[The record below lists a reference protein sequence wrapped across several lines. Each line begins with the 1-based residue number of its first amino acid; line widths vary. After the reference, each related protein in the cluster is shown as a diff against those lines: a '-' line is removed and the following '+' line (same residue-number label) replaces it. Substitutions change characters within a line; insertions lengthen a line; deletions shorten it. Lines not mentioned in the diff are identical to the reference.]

1 VPYVLRFIPKIMLKK
16 SLSQN
21 LIKDKNLLQKIVL
34 SADITK
40 DDVVVEIGAGHGD
53 LTAQLAEK
61 SGLLYTIEL
70 DTSFAKYLDLLEKK
84 YSNVKVIYGDCLD
97 IPLAQFR
104 KEKNLK
110 IVANIPYKI
119 TGPIIFKI
127 LSERSVVDSAYLTV
141 QKEIAKRIASSS
153 HCKTY
158 GAPSVNCQIF
168 ADVKVLFLIKSKMF
182 IPPPK
187 VDSALLSIIFK
198 ESEKETDDELI
209 SFVRNCFQNKR
220 KQLKQSM
227 IKHFGEQKTEA
238 LYAFMDFPFYVR
250 AEEIEPSQFKEMYYF
265 LKNVE
270 N

>member
-1 VPYVLRFIPKIMLKK
+1 MLKK

-21 LIKDKNLLQKIVL
+21 LIKDKNLLRKIVH
-34 SADITK
+34 SANITK
-40 DDVVVEIGAGHGD
+40 EDVVVEIGAGHGN
-53 LTAQLAEK
+53 LTEQLAEK
-61 SGLLYTIEL
+61 SGFLYTIEI
-70 DTSFAKYLDLLEKK
+70 DSSFSMYLDLLEEK
-84 YSNVKVIYGDCLD
+84 YSNVKVIYGDCLK

-127 LSERSVVDSAYLTV
+127 ISERSVVDSAFLTV
-141 QKEIAKRIASSS
+141 QKEIAQRITSNS

-168 ADVKVLFLIKSKMF
+168 ADVKLLFLIKSCMF

-198 ESEKETDDELI
+198 ESEKGNDDELI
-209 SFVRNCFQNKR
+209 NFVRSCFQHKR
-220 KQLKQSM
+220 KQMKHSL
-227 IKHFGEQKTEA
+227 IKHYGEQRTEA
-238 LYAFMDFPFYVR
+238 LYNYMGFLNYVR
-250 AEEIEPSQFKEMYYF
+250 AEEIEPYKFKEMYYF
-265 LKNVE
+265 LKD
-270 N
+270 

>member
-1 VPYVLRFIPKIMLKK
+1 MLKK

-21 LIKDKNLLQKIVL
+21 LIKDKNLLRKIVH
-34 SADITK
+34 SANITK
-40 DDVVVEIGAGHGD
+40 EDIVVEIGAGQGD
-53 LTAQLAEK
+53 LSAQIAEK
-61 SGLLYTIEL
+61 SGFLYTIEL
-70 DTSFAKYLDLLEKK
+70 DTSFAGYLDLIEKQ
-84 YSNVKVIYGDCLD
+84 YSNVKVIYGDCLK

-127 LSERSVVDSAYLTV
+127 LRERSVVDSAFLTV
-141 QKEIAKRIASSS
+141 QKEIAQRIVSNS

-168 ADVKVLFLIKSKMF
+168 ADVKMLFLIKSGMF

-187 VDSALLSIIFK
+187 VDSALLSVIFK
-198 ESEKETDDELI
+198 EGEKENDDEMI
-209 SFVRNCFQNKR
+209 EFVRNCFQNKR
-220 KQLKQSM
+220 KQLKNSF
-227 IKHFGEQKTEA
+227 IKRYGEQKTEA
-238 LYAFMDFPFYVR
+238 LYAFMGFPYYVR

-265 LKNVE
+265 LKDADN
-270 N
+270 